1 MNENEPA
8 YKSHPLRITI
18 LTSNNHFVWSSE
30 ESDETEL
37 SIKNDVTIGSS
48 ITVNGKDMTIEKMYL
63 NKSTRGWVLLIET
76 E

>member
-18 LTSNNHFVWSSE
+18 LTSSNHFVWSSE
-30 ESDETEL
+30 ESDESEL
-37 SIKNDVTIGSS
+37 SIKNDATIGSS
-48 ITVNGKDMTIEKMYL
+48 ITVKGEDKVIEKMYL